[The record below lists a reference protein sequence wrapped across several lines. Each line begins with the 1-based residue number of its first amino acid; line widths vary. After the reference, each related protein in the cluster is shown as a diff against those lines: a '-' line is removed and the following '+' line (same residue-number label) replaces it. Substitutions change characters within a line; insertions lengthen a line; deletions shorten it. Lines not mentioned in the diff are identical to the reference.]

1 MRAVRIREDQVI
13 EDPPFAKAL
22 FADTRYAWIWV
33 PLRLWLGWQWLTSG
47 WGKLGNPAWMETGA
61 ALQSFWQRAVAI
73 PEQGRPAI
81 AYDWYREFLQ
91 FLLEGGHHVW
101 FAKLVVFGELLIG
114 IGLIL
119 GALTGIAAFFGVFMN
134 WHFVM
139 AGTASSNALLA
150 AVGLLLVLAW
160 KTAGWWGL
168 DRWLLP
174 LLGTPWQPGR
184 LVRQERA
191 GSAAETDLTEL

>member
-1 MRAVRIREDQVI
+1 
-13 EDPPFAKAL
+13 
-22 FADTRYAWIWV
+22 
-33 PLRLWLGWQWLTSG
+33 
-47 WGKLGNPAWMETGA
+47 
-61 ALQSFWQRAVAI
+61 VAI

-81 AYDWYREFLQ
+81 VYDWYRSFLEFMLK
-91 FLLEGGHHVW
+91 GGHHVW
-101 FAKLVVFGELLIG
+101 FAKLVTFGELLIA

-150 AVGLLLVLAW
+150 AAGLMLVLAW

-174 LLGTPWQPGR
+174 MLGTPWQPGR
-184 LVRQERA
+184 LVSPEPT
-191 GSAAETDLTEL
+191 SLTDRRE